1 MALQLFDLN
10 RAGDTPI
17 ATLKLSEIT
26 PTDWPKPTL
35 PVANATPI
43 YVPTVSF
50 VGGAVGDDVDQATAA
65 STTAYSPRTQTEK
78 ASMMVPPGSLAV
90 DIGRPRG
97 ALEPDDPYPKAG
109 DTPLAA
115 PVITSLAP
123 NTAVHG
129 TPSISVLINGTGFTP
144 WSTVTSG
151 GVPIPVK
158 YISPTVLQIIQNAL
172 YSVAGTVQVVV
183 TDHNVRSAPS
193 NFVFT

>member
-17 ATLKLSEIT
+17 TTLKLSEIT

-43 YVPTVSF
+43 YVPTVSYS
-50 VGGAVGDDVDQATAA
+50 GGAVGDDVDQATANA
-65 STTAYSPRTQTEK
+65 TGSYTPRTQTEK
-78 ASMMVPPGSLAV
+78 ASLMVPPGSLAV
-90 DIGRPRG
+90 DIARPRG
-97 ALEPDDPYPKAG
+97 YLEPDDPYS
-109 DTPLAA
+109 TPVPAA

-123 NTAVHG
+123 NTAVAG
-129 TPSISVLINGTGFTP
+129 QPSVLCVITGTGFTA

-151 GVPIPVK
+151 GVGIPVK
-158 YISPTVLQIIQNAL
+158 YISPTKLQIIQNAL